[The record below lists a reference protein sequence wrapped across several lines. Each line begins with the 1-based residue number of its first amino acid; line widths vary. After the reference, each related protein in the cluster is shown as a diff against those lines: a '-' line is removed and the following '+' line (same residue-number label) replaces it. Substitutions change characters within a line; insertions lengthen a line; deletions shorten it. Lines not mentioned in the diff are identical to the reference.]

1 MIDRKKIARHARSFG
16 RYQKIEHPSHRE
28 KLLERTPHGKY
39 ERMYLLMANMGKE
52 IASFLAMAESE
63 GEDRLQVAHGLF
75 RLLLGSSKEMLLS
88 AVREAN
94 ASASI
99 SSDIS
104 RASFGPGGRKKRRSI
119 PRTPRCSISPIKK
132 ES

>member
-28 KLLERTPHGKY
+28 KLLQRTPHGKY

-63 GEDRLQVAHGLF
+63 GEDRLQVGP
-75 RLLLGSSKEMLLS
+75 RPLS
-88 AVREAN
+88 AK
-94 ASASI
+94 SAPS
-99 SSDIS
+99 
-104 RASFGPGGRKKRRSI
+104 
-119 PRTPRCSISPIKK
+119 RTPIPVLIEHSFR
-132 ES
+132 